1 MKKIALAVVAVASML
16 ASPPAR
22 AAEQPVDA
30 FLRMYNSLYQG
41 HHHRRQRGG
50 VAGLDRRLATRTKR
64 DARSATR
71 RWRCSPAIAGSS
83 RRRARF
89 LSNRRNL
96 PPIVS
101 RQLDKILLAAAEG
114 PGTIPEV
121 TRARVAAES
130 HQSSVM
136 DGFTFHIDGKPVS
149 ANDIDETLQQSRD
162 LPTRLKAWEASK
174 EIGKPLKPGIVQ
186 LQKLR
191 NQVAREMKHSGY
203 FALEVADYDMTDA
216 EMMKML
222 DGFIADTR
230 PLYREAARLRAHEAG
245 RALPPAGAEADPGA
259 LDRQPLGAG
268 VGRRGRGRRRPRSA
282 VQGQEA
288 GVDRPDRRE
297 VLHVDGLS
305 DAAEVVLGEIGSVCA
320 AGRLQAAQ
328 ERARDGAG
336 TSISTRTCARS

>member
-1 MKKIALAVVAVASML
+1 M
-16 ASPPAR
+16 
-22 AAEQPVDA
+22 
-30 FLRMYNSLYQG
+30 
-41 HHHRRQRGG
+41 
-50 VAGLDRRLATRTKR
+50 
-64 DARSATR
+64 
-71 RWRCSPAIAGSS
+71 
-83 RRRARF
+83 
-89 LSNRRNL
+89 SNRRNL

-149 ANDIDETLQQSRD
+149 ANDIDETLQHSRD
-162 LPTRLKAWEASK
+162 LTTRLKAWEASK

-230 PLYREAARLRAHEAG
+230 PLYRSCT
-245 RALPPAGAEADPGA
+245 P
-259 LDRQPLGAG
+259 
-268 VGRRGRGRRRPRSA
+268 
-282 VQGQEA
+282 
-288 GVDRPDRRE
+288 
-297 VLHVDGLS
+297 
-305 DAAEVVLGEIGSVCA
+305 
-320 AGRLQAAQ
+320 
-328 ERARDGAG
+328 
-336 TSISTRTCARS
+336 TCA